1 MTKID
6 GIKRA
11 IAQLT
16 PAEMKEFRAWF
27 EELREQQWDEQIARD
42 EEAGNLDKLAAEA
55 LAEHESGKTRCLR

>member
-55 LAEHESGKTRCLR
+55 LAEHESGKTRRLR